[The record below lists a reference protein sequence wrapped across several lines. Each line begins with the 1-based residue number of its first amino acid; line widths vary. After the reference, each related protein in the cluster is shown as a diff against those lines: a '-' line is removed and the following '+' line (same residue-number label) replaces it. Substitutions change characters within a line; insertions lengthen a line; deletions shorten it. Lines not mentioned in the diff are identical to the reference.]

1 MKLMTR
7 LGAIFILAAVYAPG
21 AYAASIA
28 DAIANEN
35 RADSN
40 RERDS
45 DRKPDQV
52 LEFIGLDSGATVL
65 DWGAGGGY
73 WTELFAGVAGPEGK
87 VYAQQTAGERFE
99 SQKAA
104 LTEQFAPFGNI
115 ELLPIERG
123 AAIPLADNS
132 VDTVMLSYLYHHMH
146 YNEASGESFPEGSA
160 KIFGEFR
167 RILKPGGTFII
178 IEHRAK
184 AGSSRAQSAAWH
196 RVPAAAAMEDAASA
210 GFEFVDEA
218 PAVFNNPD
226 DDEMNM
232 WGEVGLRGKTTSILH
247 KYRKP

>member
-1 MKLMTR
+1 MLYEVIT
-7 LGAIFILAAVYAPG
+7 LAAVYAPG

-146 YNEASGESFPEGSA
+146 YNEASGESFP
-160 KIFGEFR
+160 
-167 RILKPGGTFII
+167 
-178 IEHRAK
+178 
-184 AGSSRAQSAAWH
+184 
-196 RVPAAAAMEDAASA
+196 
-210 GFEFVDEA
+210 
-218 PAVFNNPD
+218 
-226 DDEMNM
+226 
-232 WGEVGLRGKTTSILH
+232 
-247 KYRKP
+247 